1 MATNKQKKK
10 IIVKNKN
17 TNITTPL
24 KTIEKNDQNLSFLF
38 AQKTKIKENIFLR
51 LKNYP

>member
-17 TNITTPL
+17 TNITAPL

-38 AQKTKIKENIFLR
+38 AQKNKDQGKTFFFD
-51 LKNYP
+51 